1 MSSSHTVS
9 YTCPYCGKEFEVEVY
24 DVVEAS
30 KDLDLRERSIS
41 GDIFH
46 HTCPHCQKEFLL
58 MNPLLYVDRERKF
71 VIYVSEEQPP
81 KEMLDLGSQLNAKHY
96 ILRRCPT
103 VREFTEKIQ
112 QLEDGIDDRLAEL
125 AKYDSFIDVIEQK
138 KAKAEEITSVEYQSR
153 TDDVVKVNVRFTEGR
168 GMGFMIPF
176 AGLQEEFDADRDLY
190 RVDNTSFPVVNE
202 AWIVKLFENTQ
213 MPDSIKEIKP
223 S

>member
-30 KDLDLRERSIS
+30 KDPDLRERSIS

-81 KEMLDLGSQLNAKHY
+81 KEMLDLGSRLNAKHY
-96 ILRRCPT
+96 TLRRCPT

-138 KAKAEEITSVEYQSR
+138 KAQAEEITSVEYQSR

-190 RVDNTSFPVVNE
+190 RVDNASFPVVNE

-213 MPDSIKEIKP
+213 MPDSIKQIKP